1 MPVPSLSKAVPWSTL
16 VRIIGR
22 PTVMLTPAL
31 RPSGPCPGSSY
42 IATTIS
48 KSPLTTLKKSV
59 PAGSGPNACGQ
70 RQEQFSLLL
79 LHVQTNHSH
88 RHGGHA
94 AYGDFRLRN
103 ACANERVIRQ
113 LNCRVHPFHITRES
127 LQTIGTA
134 SRT

>member
-1 MPVPSLSKAVPWSTL
+1 MPLKRTGRTARSPVSLLLLNSQDQLCRFPHYPKAVPWSTL

-88 RHGGHA
+88 RHGGSCRIRRFSA
-94 AYGDFRLRN
+94 AECLR
-103 ACANERVIRQ
+103 E
-113 LNCRVHPFHITRES
+113 
-127 LQTIGTA
+127 
-134 SRT
+134 